1 MAFNIERGGNCWFK
15 FISIIAFPV
24 AFRIAKFSKVSNV
37 KQIST
42 YLPHDISQPDSACGW
57 EWVLVWLNYRPIIF
71 GDFEWPPQPHYRLRG
86 RPRSD
91 HQIDHLQGPSVF
103 PWLCKQKR
111 EMLVNGYRTAT
122 VHFWFCVDIANMS
135 LRYFFKWLTLAHF
148 APETFK
154 MWS

>member
-1 MAFNIERGGNCWFK
+1 MASNIERVGKLLIQIHKHSLLLFK
-15 FISIIAFPV
+15 KRNNIL
-24 AFRIAKFSKVSNV
+24 KVFNV

-111 EMLVNGYRTAT
+111 EMLVNGYRTVT
-122 VHFWFCVDIANMS
+122 VHF
-135 LRYFFKWLTLAHF
+135 
-148 APETFK
+148 
-154 MWS
+154 